1 MTTKTL
7 LQIQSGIDRRI
18 LDISGYFGG
27 KENTKVALEQMMA
40 HLPKH
45 ITPGTFGIL
54 VELMWLRFTINQ
66 FLSDLEQNQ
75 QRLEKS
81 ALYSPLR
88 ISENPG
94 SDHPAGP

>member
-1 MTTKTL
+1 MPSKTL
-7 LQIQSGIDRRI
+7 EVIQKNIDRKVIEIASR
-18 LDISGYFGG
+18 FGG
-27 KENTKVALEQMMA
+27 KENVEVALEQMMA

-45 ITPGTFGIL
+45 CTPGIFGIV
-54 VELMWLRFTINQ
+54 VELLWLRFTVNQ

-88 ISENPG
+88 ISENPD
-94 SDHPAGP
+94 SNHLVGP